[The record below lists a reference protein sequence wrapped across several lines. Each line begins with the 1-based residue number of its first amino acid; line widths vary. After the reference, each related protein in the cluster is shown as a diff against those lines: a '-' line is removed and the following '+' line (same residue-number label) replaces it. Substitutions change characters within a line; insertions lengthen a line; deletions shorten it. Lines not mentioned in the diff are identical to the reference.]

1 MNDHLIYD
9 SYDVQIGSVGAKLY
23 QHINNDDI
31 HLSEEDRQKLDSI
44 KLNSSDSEDGTSIGN
59 LQIELDNKADKD
71 DIPTKVS
78 QLENDLNFLSEIPDY
93 YTTEEEV
100 KLLIEE

>member
-1 MNDHLIYD
+1 MVAPLLCLYMYNKIIAMNDHLIYD

-31 HLSEEDRQKLDSI
+31 HLSEEDRKKLDSI
-44 KLNSSDSEDGTSIGN
+44 TIDSSSSDGNSATIGD
-59 LQIELDNKADKD
+59 LQIELNNKADKD

-78 QLENDLNFLSEIPDY
+78 
-93 YTTEEEV
+93 
-100 KLLIEE
+100 